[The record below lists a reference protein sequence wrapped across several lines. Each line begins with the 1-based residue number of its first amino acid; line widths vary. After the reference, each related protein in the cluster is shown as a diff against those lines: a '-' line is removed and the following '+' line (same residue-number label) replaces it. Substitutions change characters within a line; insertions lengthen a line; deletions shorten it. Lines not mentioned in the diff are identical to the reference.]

1 MAISIGATISAALT
15 HFIYRG
21 AQGFRGTTD
30 FSHVGHVMSSS
41 MYTDEAKHDLITNL
55 PGLSYDPGFKQFSG
69 YLTVDK
75 EHGRNIHY
83 WYVESQGSPSE
94 DPVVYWTNGGP
105 GCSGLLGFGLEHGPF
120 FFSESGELS
129 PNEFSWNKVA
139 NMLYVEQPAGVGFSY
154 SDTESDYPTNDQ
166 KTAADNYVLIR
177 EFLTRFPERQGN
189 AFYATSESYG
199 GHYMPQMTQEIL
211 DRNSDGFINFKGMLV
226 GNPWVDPVS
235 TLMTQFS
242 AFYSHGL
249 VPKPWYDKFLDVCTA
264 ADAYEPSE
272 ECGQIM
278 DLINNNMGD
287 DINPY
292 ALDYPVCTPSMAKFY
307 DADGS
312 SSSLFKRLR
321 SPSSQVHALMRHIRK
336 SGPPFLPPWDNYKPC
351 SERAFTK
358 YINRDDVKA
367 ALHVKGGDVVWG
379 PCNQAITDMYSNDDV
394 MTPVIDLYRNLVQ
407 EGVKGLH
414 DLDLMIL
421 SGDDDS
427 ICALEGTQSWIYDLG
442 VTPKE
447 DFLWNPWYVNE
458 QVSGYITKFDLGN
471 RTNATFTLATV
482 HGCGHEVPA
491 YLPKE
496 GLELFKKY
504 LDRSL

>member
-1 MAISIGATISAALT
+1 MTSTIMAISIGATISAALT

-199 GHYMPQMTQEIL
+199 GHYMPQLTRKIL
-211 DRNSDGFINFKGMLV
+211 NLNVDGFINFKGMLV
-226 GNPWVDPVS
+226 GNPWVDPGS
-235 TLMTQFS
+235 NMLTRFS
-242 AFYSHGL
+242 ALYSHGL
-249 VPKPWYDKFLDVCTA
+249 VAKPVYDTFLKVCTG
-264 ADAYEPSE
+264 ADAYDPSY
-272 ECGQIM
+272 ECEQVMEMIYTTMSTG
-278 DLINNNMGD
+278 
-287 DINPY
+287 INPY
-292 ALDYPVCTPSMAKFY
+292 ALDYPMCTPGYLDDSE
-307 DADGS
+307 
-312 SSSLFKRLR
+312 LLR
-321 SPSSQVHALMRHIRK
+321 RVHSPSSQVWHMFK
-336 SGPPFLPPWDNYKPC
+336 KSNSGPPFLPPQDDYKPC
-351 SERAFTK
+351 AENYFTA
-358 YINRDDVKA
+358 YMNRHDAQA
-367 ALHVKGGDVVWG
+367 ALHVKSGVNWG
-379 PCNQAITDMYSNDDV
+379 PCTDDVKYSNDDYLSTV
-394 MTPVIDLYRNLVQ
+394 VNLYRDLIHD
-407 EGVKGLH
+407 GVKGVHNLTM
-414 DLDLMIL
+414 LIM
-421 SGDDDS
+421 SGDDDAV
-427 ICALEGTQSWIYDLG
+427 CALEGTQDWIYDLG
-442 VTPKE
+442 VEAKIGG
-447 DFLWNPWYVNE
+447 LWNPWYAASEVA
-458 QVSGYITKFDLGN
+458 GYVTKFDLGS
-471 RTNATFTLATV
+471 RTKATFTLVTV
-482 HGCGHEVPA
+482 HGSGHEVPA
-491 YLPKE
+491 YRPME
-496 GLELFKKY
+496 GLELFKIF
-504 LDRSL
+504 LGGEW